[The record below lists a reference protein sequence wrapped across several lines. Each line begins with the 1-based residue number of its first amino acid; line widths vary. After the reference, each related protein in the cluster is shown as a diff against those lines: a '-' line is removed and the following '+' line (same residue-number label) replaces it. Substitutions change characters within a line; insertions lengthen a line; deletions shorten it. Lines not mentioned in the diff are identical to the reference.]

1 MYKALRGR
9 GGWNTHTKKRLGS
22 WQYIIKDLCCK
33 EEQQSSLLHLTK
45 DGLAASFYPD
55 KGNKFMKR

>member
-1 MYKALRGR
+1 MYKALQGGV

-33 EEQQSSLLHLTK
+33 EQQSFLLHLTK
-45 DGLAASFYPD
+45 DGLAASFSPD
-55 KGNKFMKR
+55 KGNKFMKS